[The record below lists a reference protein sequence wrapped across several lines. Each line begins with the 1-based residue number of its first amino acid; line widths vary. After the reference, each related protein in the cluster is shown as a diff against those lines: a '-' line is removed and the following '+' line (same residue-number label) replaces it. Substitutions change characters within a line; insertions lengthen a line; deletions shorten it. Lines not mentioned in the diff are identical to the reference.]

1 VSRAGNRD
9 QAHQT
14 GGRPV
19 IQTLAELGGP
29 EGVLSLMY
37 AAIAAAVSVG
47 ILVGALICWITVA
60 AAGGE

>member
-1 VSRAGNRD
+1 M
-9 QAHQT
+9 
-14 GGRPV
+14 